1 MFYGFDTEIAEQ
13 YGVDEAI
20 MLQNFAFW
28 IEKNMAND
36 KHFHDGRYWTYNS
49 HKAMASLFPFWTEK
63 QIRRIIDNLIEK
75 GLITKGNYNDLKYDQ
90 TKWYALTDLGISICL
105 NGQMEKT
112 ERANVICPNG
122 QIEQPKRANRIAKKG
137 EPIPDINH
145 IHTQIQNQIV
155 NTDIEAVPSKAEID
169 FSKIQEHWNNV
180 CVKLPAVTV
189 MSKKR
194 MATVKARVKEHG
206 LEAIFSAIDK
216 TGKSDFMNGQ
226 NNKGWRASFDWIMRP
241 ENFVKVLEGN
251 YDNATFNPL
260 PPNLQGA
267 LQNVETQMMGG
278 NIFE

>member
-49 HKAMASLFPFWTEK
+49 HKAMASLFPFWSEK

-75 GLITKGNYNDLKYDQ
+75 GLITKGNYNELKYDQ

-105 NGQMEKT
+105 NGQMEQP
-112 ERANVICPNG
+112 ERADVICPNG

-155 NTDIEAVPSKAEID
+155 NTDSKVPPSKSEID
-169 FSKIQEHWNNV
+169 FEKIQEHWNSV
-180 CVKLPAVTV
+180 CTKLPAVTV

-194 MATVKARVKEHG
+194 TATVKARVKEHG
-206 LEAIFSAIDK
+206 LDAVFSAMDK
-216 TGKSDFMNGQ
+216 TAKSNFMNGQ
-226 NNKGWRASFDWIMRP
+226 NNKGWRANFDWIMRP

-251 YDNATFNPL
+251 YDNAAFTPL